1 MSTLAEFPMLG
12 HLTTFGGHPVSCA
25 AGLAAWNVLE
35 RERFALRAPV
45 LEAHF
50 RRGLSAH
57 SAVQEIR
64 GRGALLAV
72 VLDSFERVLNVQQH
86 LIAAGY
92 LTDWFLFE
100 NRALRLAPP
109 LTLTDDQAEQAVQ
122 AIRLALDQTTSNQ
135 QLATRS

>member
-1 MSTLAEFPMLG
+1 MANIYTRKSGSDSVVGVRQPM
-12 HLTTFGGHPVSCA
+12 V
-25 AGLAAWNVLE
+25 E
-35 RERFALRAPV
+35 ALRALAIV
-45 LEAHF
+45 
-50 RRGLSAH
+50 
-57 SAVQEIR
+57 
-64 GRGALLAV
+64 AV
-72 VLDSFERVLNVQQH
+72 VANHVAPNLLPGGFLGVDVFFVISGYVISKVITGNVDKK
-86 LIAAGY
+86 GF